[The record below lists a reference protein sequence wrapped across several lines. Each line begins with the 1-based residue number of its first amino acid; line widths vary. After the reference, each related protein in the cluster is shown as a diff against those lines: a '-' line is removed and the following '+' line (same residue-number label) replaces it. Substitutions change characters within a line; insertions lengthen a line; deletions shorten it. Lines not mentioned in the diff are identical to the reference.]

1 MDNKIAIISEESIKE
16 KMYYIRNTYVMLDY
30 DLAKVYGYETK
41 NFNRQVKNNIEKF
54 DEDFMFQL
62 TDKEVKE
69 LSRCKN
75 FTTMQIKGI
84 KGGRVYNP
92 YAFTEQG
99 IYMLMTVLKGELATE
114 QSKALVRIFKRM
126 KDYILTNNK
135 LTYDNI
141 LNLSLQTNENTK
153 DISNIK
159 KELSKITNKI
169 NKKIINEEIT
179 ILNGKQVESNIIYDS
194 IYKEATKTIF
204 IIDNYVEIKT
214 LILLKNI
221 DKNIKVIVFT
231 DNISKKLHKLD
242 LIDFYK
248 EYPHL
253 NISFKIT
260 NKIFHDR
267 YIILDYGTRKEKI
280 YHCGA
285 SSKDSG
291 KKITTINKIKDKK
304 IYKDLIIDIL
314 NNKELKL

>member
-1 MDNKIAIISEESIKE
+1 MDNNIAIINEESIKE
-16 KMYYIRNTYVMLDY
+16 KMYYIRDTYVMLDY
-30 DLAKVYGYETK
+30 DLANIYGYETK

-62 TDKEVKE
+62 TDEEIIE

-99 IYMLMTVLKGELATE
+99 IYMLMTVLKGDLATV
-114 QSKALVRIFKRM
+114 QSKALIRIFKRM
-126 KDYILTNNK
+126 KDYIVTNNK

-141 LNLSLQTNENTK
+141 LKLSLQINENTH
-153 DISNIK
+153 DINIIK
-159 KELSKITNKI
+159 KELSKISKKI
-169 NKKIINEEIT
+169 NNNIKNDEIT
-179 ILNGKQVESNIIYDS
+179 ILNGKQVESNIIYEN
-194 IYKEATKTIF
+194 IYKEATKTIY

-214 LILLKNI
+214 LVLLKNI

-242 LIDFYK
+242 LMDFYK
-248 EYPHL
+248 EYPYL
-253 NISFKIT
+253 NISFKVT

-314 NNKELKL
+314 NNKELKI